1 MWLPPSESSAMLTLL
16 VDLVWLTLLAGIELG
31 GLRFKHRPGS
41 ESTTTGTLDR
51 SISAPLMYLDGCE
64 NRPVATSV

>member
-1 MWLPPSESSAMLTLL
+1 MLTLL

-41 ESTTTGTLDR
+41 ESTTTGKCL
-51 SISAPLMYLDGCE
+51 PMV
-64 NRPVATSV
+64 VACRW